1 MSATY
6 LVTAYRWGWYNAS
19 SYVVYCGNNY
29 DRAAIAAE
37 YENDSRAGKYG
48 VIVQQWDGG
57 ELKADLDYFP
67 SSYGEKELSRNWRLD
82 YINDLGHILLDYID
96 GNMWVSDADAENPNR
111 LKLVKV
117 DIDPMLEERALQKKS
132 FYDKLSEQKD
142 TNESK

>member
-6 LVTAYRWGWYNAS
+6 LVTAYRWGWYNAQ

-29 DRAAIAAE
+29 ERAFVAAE
-37 YENDSRAGKYG
+37 NENDDRAGKYG

-67 SSYGEKELSRNWRLD
+67 SSYGEKGLSRNWRLD

-96 GNMWVSDADAENPNR
+96 GNIWMPDADDPEFPNR

-117 DIDPMLEERALQKKS
+117 DIDPLLQKRALVKKS
-132 FYDKLSEQKD
+132 FYDFLEK
-142 TNESK
+142 NG